1 MGEDERQEGE
11 TERRCDGTIGCCRN
25 INIEFHTGKVVW

>member
-11 TERRCDGTIGCCRN
+11 AEKRCDGTIGCCRN
-25 INIEFHTGKVVW
+25 INTTKVVW